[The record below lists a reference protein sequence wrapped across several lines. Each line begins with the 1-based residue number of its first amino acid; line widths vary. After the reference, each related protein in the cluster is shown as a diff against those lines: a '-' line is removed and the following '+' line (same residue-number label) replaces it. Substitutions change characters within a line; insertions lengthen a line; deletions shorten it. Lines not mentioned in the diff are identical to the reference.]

1 MSETSGAVKLFE
13 KALSMALNGAVR
25 LDPFTAQRLAALA
38 GKVVALE
45 LNGINVTLFLLLT
58 PNGIEVRRE
67 YSGEPDARLTGTP
80 LAFAR
85 LGLTND
91 RDLLHKGEVCISGD
105 TALGQQLRDIIAAL
119 DIDWEEH
126 LSRFTGDIVAHQLGN
141 AARGAAHWA
150 RGTADAL
157 TRDTG
162 DYLRYEKELLPDRAQ
177 VDEFLR
183 AVDTLRD
190 DVERLEARVQRLQK
204 FNKGSSD

>member
-1 MSETSGAVKLFE
+1 MSEPSGNATLLEKGLE
-13 KALSMALNGAVR
+13 KALNGFVR
-25 LDPFTAQRLAALA
+25 LDPFTAQRLATLA

-45 LNGINVTLFLLLT
+45 LNGVNVTLFLHLT
-58 PNGIEVRRE
+58 ANGIEVRRDAT
-67 YSGEPDARLTGTP
+67 GEPDARLSGTP

-85 LGLTND
+85 LSLTHD
-91 RDLLHKGEVCISGD
+91 RAVLHSGDVQIIGD
-105 TALGQQLRDIIAAL
+105 TALGQQLRDILAAL

-126 LSRFTGDIVAHQLGN
+126 LSKFTGDIVAHHLGN

-157 TRDTG
+157 TRDTS

-183 AVDTLRD
+183 NVDTLRD

-204 FNKGSSD
+204 PINNKS